1 MKILTMIVLALT
13 LTLVACGSDES
24 ADDTT
29 EVVEE
34 RAPTV
39 GKAIADDYNR
49 AMDRA
54 REVEDKVMEQKRKID
69 AALNEAENDPN
80 RD

>member
-1 MKILTMIVLALT
+1 MKILTMIVLALA
-13 LTLVACGSDES
+13 LVACGSDES
-24 ADDTT
+24 ADDAT

-34 RAPTV
+34 RAPTI
-39 GKAIADDYNR
+39 GKVIADDYNR

>member
-1 MKILTMIVLALT
+1 MKILTMIVLT

-39 GKAIADDYNR
+39 GKVIADDYNR

-54 REVEDKVMEQKRKID
+54 REVENKVMEQKRKID

>member
-1 MKILTMIVLALT
+1 MKILTMIVLALA
-13 LTLVACGSDES
+13 LALVACGSDES
-24 ADDTT
+24 ADDAT

-39 GKAIADDYNR
+39 GKVIADDYNR

-54 REVEDKVMEQKRKID
+54 RAVEDKVMEQKRKID

>member
-1 MKILTMIVLALT
+1 MKILTMIVLALA
-13 LTLVACGSDES
+13 LVACGSDES
-24 ADDTT
+24 ADDAT

-39 GKAIADDYNR
+39 GKVIADDYNR

-54 REVEDKVMEQKRKID
+54 RAVEDKVMEHKRKID

>member
-1 MKILTMIVLALT
+1 MKILTMVELA

-24 ADDTT
+24 ADDAT
-29 EVVEE
+29 EVAEE

-39 GKAIADDYNR
+39 GKVIADDYNR

-54 REVEDKVMEQKRKID
+54 RAVEDQVMEQKRKID
-69 AALNEAENDPN
+69 AALNEAENDP
-80 RD
+80 

>member
-1 MKILTMIVLALT
+1 MKILIMIVLA

-24 ADDTT
+24 ADDAS

-39 GKAIADDYNR
+39 GKVIADDYNR

-54 REVEDKVMEQKRKID
+54 REVEEKAMEQKRKID
-69 AALNEAENDPN
+69 AALKDAEGDT
-80 RD
+80 

>member
-13 LTLVACGSDES
+13 LVACSSDES
-24 ADDTT
+24 AYEAT

-54 REVEDKVMEQKRKID
+54 REVEDKVMEQK
-69 AALNEAENDPN
+69 
-80 RD
+80 